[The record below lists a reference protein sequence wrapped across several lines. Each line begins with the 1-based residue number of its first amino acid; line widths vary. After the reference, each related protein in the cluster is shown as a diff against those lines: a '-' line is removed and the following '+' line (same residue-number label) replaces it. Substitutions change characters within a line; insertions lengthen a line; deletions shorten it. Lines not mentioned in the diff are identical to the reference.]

1 MSLVPITDSAPLF
14 PPFLLSFKLHL
25 LFQSVGFLR
34 PRRCSCLCS
43 CCLCCLL
50 ACFAFSI
57 FSIFLPLSLPPLS
70 WDTITALVQDVNRKN
85 DFAPVSAESN
95 IDVSQPTPPL
105 INSWKSMSWLSLPA
119 SPQRWN
125 ALSSWKSGPGVRWF
139 WRFVNLF
146 APSETISQQSAS
158 SIVI

>member
-1 MSLVPITDSAPLF
+1 MSLVLLLCFRPFCFPSNGTFCFNQSA
-14 PPFLLSFKLHL
+14 
-25 LFQSVGFLR
+25 
-34 PRRCSCLCS
+34 SCALAAAPAW
-43 CCLCCLL
+43 CLL
-50 ACFAFSI
+50 ACFAFSV
-57 FSIFLPLSLPPLS
+57 FSIFLPLPLPPLS

-85 DFAPVSAESN
+85 AFASVSAESN

-105 INSWKSMSWLSLPA
+105 INSWKSMSWLSSPA

-125 ALSSWKSGPGVRWF
+125 ALSSWKSGLGVRWF

>member
-1 MSLVPITDSAPLF
+1 MSLVPITGSASLF
-14 PPFLLSFKLHL
+14 PPFLLSFKWHL

-34 PRRCSCLCS
+34 PSCCSCLVPIGLFCFQRIQH
-43 CCLCCLL
+43 LL
-50 ACFAFSI
+50 TTASTTFE
-57 FSIFLPLSLPPLS
+57 LRYNNGLSTRCK
-70 WDTITALVQDVNRKN
+70 WM
-85 DFAPVSAESN
+85 FSAESN

-105 INSWKSMSWLSLPA
+105 INSWKSMSWLSSPA

-125 ALSSWKSGPGVRWF
+125 ALSSWKSGLGVRWF

>member
-1 MSLVPITDSAPLF
+1 MSLVPITDSASLF

-34 PRRCSCLCS
+34 PCCSCS
-43 CCLCCLL
+43 CRLCCLV

-57 FSIFLPLSLPPLS
+57 FLPLPLPPLS

-85 DFAPVSAESN
+85 AFASVSAESN

>member
-1 MSLVPITDSAPLF
+1 MSLVPITDSASLF

-34 PRRCSCLCS
+34 PPCYSCRCS
-43 CCLCCLL
+43 CCLL

-57 FSIFLPLSLPPLS
+57 FSIFLPLPLPPLS
-70 WDTITALVQDVNRKN
+70 CDTITALVQDVNRKN
-85 DFAPVSAESN
+85 TFASVSAKSN

-105 INSWKSMSWLSLPA
+105 INSSKSMSWLSSPA

-139 WRFVNLF
+139 WGFVNLF